1 MAEQTVETT
10 LSLEERKAKVSTLL
24 RQVDAEVKKG
34 NHELALDLIR
44 RVYQYD
50 IKNLYARAFEER
62 ILVMMFE
69 SERKEIQ
76 KEEHAKMKEQVEVEV
91 KRRLKEITYERE
103 IEEKKR
109 KVLEKQNEHLE
120 KRALEASVKEMTTT
134 RQKEFAAIS
143 TEGSKKIE
151 EVERN
156 LMQQMNS
163 VLEAK
168 QRQMEEELQRRIQ
181 ELKAVATPSAQ
192 TTIPPLSS
200 LQQVQISTNP
210 AFIRSK
216 EQQEKELQERLITER
231 KRIQEEMTLRMQE
244 EHKRVQEE
252 LTEHLK
258 NEHKNELRR
267 EVEKVRQQALIA
279 YRYALISLMQ
289 YKIPTDIRQ
298 VITETM
304 RSPLSIT
311 DEEHRELERSA
322 QVDAYI
328 QAIRAMLSKGVPTQ
342 EDTTVLGSLQQLY
355 SISQEEHKS
364 LTKRVKK
371 ELGLPDETAVIL
383 AIDDDPPVLEFIAHI
398 LKQTYL
404 NVHTAESVPV
414 AEQQLETITPNLI
427 LCDVALPGVGG
438 FTFYENIQ
446 KGMYSEKLKEV
457 PFVFASVLG
466 DQYLIN
472 AAKQLGAKAYLV
484 KPFTRETLESTV
496 KQALA

>member
-1 MAEQTVETT
+1 MAEQTVDTS

-24 RQVDAEVKKG
+24 RQVDVEVKKG
-34 NHELALDLIR
+34 NHDLALDLIR

-69 SERKEIQ
+69 TERAEIQ
-76 KEEHAKMKEQVEVEV
+76 KEAHEKVKEQVEVEV
-91 KRRLKEITYERE
+91 KRRLKEVAYDRE

-109 KVLEKQNEHLE
+109 RVLEKAEENLE

-143 TEGSKKIE
+143 TEGSKRIE

-168 QRQMEEELQRRIQ
+168 QRQMEEELQRRIN
-181 ELKAVATPSAQ
+181 ELKATTPSQQ
-192 TTIPPLSS
+192 TSVPPLSS
-200 LQQVQISTNP
+200 LQQVQISGSPT
-210 AFIRSK
+210 FIRSK
-216 EQQEKELQERLITER
+216 EQQEREIQERLITER
-231 KRIQEEMTLRMQE
+231 KRIQEEVTQKLQQ

-258 NEHKNELRR
+258 NEHKNELKR
-267 EVEKVRQQALIA
+267 EAEKIRQQALAA
-279 YRYALISLMQ
+279 YRYALIALMQ
-289 YKIPTDIRQ
+289 CKIPVEIQQ
-298 VITETM
+298 VISGTM
-304 RSPLSIT
+304 RAPLSIT
-311 DEEHRELERSA
+311 DEEHKELERAA

-328 QAIRAMLSKGVPTQ
+328 QAIRSTLSKGAPTQ
-342 EDTTVLGSLQQLY
+342 EDTAMLATLQQLY
-355 SISQEEHKS
+355 SISPDEHKN
-364 LTKRVKK
+364 LTKQVKK

-383 AIDDDPPVLEFIAHI
+383 AIDDDPPVLDFVAHI
-398 LKQTYL
+398 LKQIYL
-404 NVHTAESVPV
+404 NVHTADSVPA
-414 AEQQLETITPNLI
+414 AEKQLETITPNLI

-446 KGMYSEKLKEV
+446 KGMYSENLKSV
-457 PFVFASVLG
+457 PFIFASVLG